1 MDGFKTWVTLPY
13 TYISRNATI
22 TITAILIFFCN
33 LDCLAQSSE
42 PQRFL
47 QWMKNDPVTLFADIS
62 PQQWMT
68 IASIGATISVV
79 SFGDDVISQNMQA
92 HYKHSDLLDF
102 TDQWGDWSLV
112 TPIAAGI
119 FGSSMFTD
127 NTKFQDAAFT
137 SLQSVILTNIT
148 VNTSKFLFARARPS
162 SDDGPHDIDFIE
174 TGETSFPSGHASTA
188 FALIMPWVMYYPGP
202 VTYSMLAIPVGTS
215 IARVAKGKHWL
226 TDVAAGAAIGFS
238 VGYYLSK
245 KHMNIQSENIEVIPS
260 VGSNNFALTLNI
272 SF

>member
-1 MDGFKTWVTLPY
+1 M
-13 TYISRNATI
+13 I
-22 TITAILIFFCN
+22 T
-33 LDCLAQSSE
+33 
-42 PQRFL
+42 
-47 QWMKNDPVTLFADIS
+47 DIS

-68 IASIGATISVV
+68 IASIGATVSVV
-79 SFGDDVISQNMQA
+79 SFGDDVISQNMQT

-102 TDQWGDWSLV
+102 TDQWGDWSIV

-119 FGSSMFTD
+119 FGTSMLTN
-127 NTKFQDAAFT
+127 NTRFQDAAFT

-148 VNTSKFLFARARPS
+148 VNTGKFLFSRARPG
-162 SDDGPHDIDFIE
+162 DNGGPHDIDFVS
-174 TGETSFPSGHASTA
+174 TDGTSFPSGHASTA
-188 FALIMPWVMYYPGP
+188 FALITPWVMYYPGP
-202 VTYSMLAIPVGTS
+202 ITYSMLAIPVGTS

-245 KHMNIQSENIEVIPS
+245 KHLNIQSGNIEVIPS
-260 VGSNNFALTLNI
+260 VGSDNFALTLNI